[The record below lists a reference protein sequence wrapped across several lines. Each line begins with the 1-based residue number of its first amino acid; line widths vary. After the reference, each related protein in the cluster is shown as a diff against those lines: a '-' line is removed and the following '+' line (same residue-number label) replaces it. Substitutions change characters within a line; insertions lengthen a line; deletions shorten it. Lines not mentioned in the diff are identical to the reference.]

1 MDENELK
8 RFYAVDYHRLYQDQ
22 EEPSS
27 ADLIVQQRR
36 AEHFAELLYSL
47 LGECTSHLDIGCSS
61 GRLLVAVAQ
70 RLNIRLSIGIEPSD
84 AYRTYCTNRGLRV
97 YGSLDELQDTS
108 LV

>member
-1 MDENELK
+1 MVNIHKCMLCGCRRFILFDRRNHKGHEIDNYICLRCGIIFMSPRMDENELK

-47 LGECTSHLDIGCSS
+47 LGACTTHLDIG
-61 GRLLVAVAQ
+61 
-70 RLNIRLSIGIEPSD
+70 
-84 AYRTYCTNRGLRV
+84 
-97 YGSLDELQDTS
+97 
-108 LV
+108 